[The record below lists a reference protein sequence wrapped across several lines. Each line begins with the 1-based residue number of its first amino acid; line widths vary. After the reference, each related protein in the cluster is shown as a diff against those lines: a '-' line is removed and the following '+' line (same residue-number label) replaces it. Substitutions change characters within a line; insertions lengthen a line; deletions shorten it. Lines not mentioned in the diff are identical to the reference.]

1 VGPVL
6 FVPALLAVL
15 GLGIWLV
22 LDSGE
27 WGFGQTWVWLAL
39 ALFAAAF
46 VVATIFQGR
55 AALGAQRAVTAGDQ
69 IEATRQLRRWAWGLG
84 LIIALLGST
93 PWDMVIKPGF
103 GASPT
108 PRGDHRHVRA
118 LRHGMPAKHPRLR
131 SPVTFARS
139 VLSYR
144 VNAAIALEQSRSER
158 RAQCSTY
165 CWSIGATLRRPVLT
179 SGMRFRKTSRSR

>member
-1 VGPVL
+1 MAADAALYDWLMPFHIPAAMIWLGGAVAIAALAAQTLRAGEGDAVARFVNNMRVVGPVL

-55 AALGAQRAVTAGDQ
+55 AALGAQRAVPAGDQ
-69 IEATRQLRRWAWGLG
+69 IEPTRQLRRWAWGLG
-84 LIIALLGST
+84 LIIALLVSIT
-93 PWDMVIKPGF
+93 WDMVIKPGF
-103 GASPT
+103 
-108 PRGDHRHVRA
+108 
-118 LRHGMPAKHPRLR
+118 
-131 SPVTFARS
+131 
-139 VLSYR
+139 
-144 VNAAIALEQSRSER
+144 
-158 RAQCSTY
+158 
-165 CWSIGATLRRPVLT
+165 
-179 SGMRFRKTSRSR
+179 